1 MTTED
6 APDTDHPAEPQTP
19 RPVVEWVS
27 MVYDADG
34 GLRGE
39 LAYVVG
45 KLRGAHCAL
54 CDITHSAV
62 RAKPAFVELTCSLPV
77 PVDVLHR
84 NEQAPE
90 LAAFTA
96 GIEPVVVAHTDG
108 GLEVLMDA
116 DALDGCHGS
125 VEAFG
130 RELLGRL
137 EGRTPTGGTPEGS
150 RQVRPPA

>member
-1 MTTED
+1 VTKL
-6 APDTDHPAEPQTP
+6 
-19 RPVVEWVS
+19 S

-39 LAYVVG
+39 LAYVWG

-62 RAKPAFVELTCSLPV
+62 RRKGEFDDLACSLGL

-84 NEQAPE
+84 NEQSRE

-96 GIEPVVVAHTDG
+96 GIEPVVVAHVDG
-108 GLEVLMDA
+108 GFDVLMDA
-116 DALDGCHGS
+116 AALDACAGDVDRFGAELRRRLATAGGDSGAGAAGGHSDGS
-125 VEAFG
+125 ADRPG
-130 RELLGRL
+130 D
-137 EGRTPTGGTPEGS
+137 GT
-150 RQVRPPA
+150 